1 VEDHIKMFKHFGK
14 EREFSMEEA
23 MRFLN
28 IESGPTFAYGA
39 RTAARRHAR
48 RDCQGYY
55 LACPYNDRFRM
66 IFTRNPELIAK
77 QLRKDRAT
85 HRGSKDTLIELVS
98 IGIEV
103 GANDGIDFMK
113 WLTLYRLER
122 EMEQDLLDIE
132 LKRQELDKRLLRV
145 A

>member
-1 VEDHIKMFKHFGK
+1 MDD
-14 EREFSMEEA
+14 A
-23 MRFLN
+23 MSVLN
-28 IESGPTFAYGA
+28 IEKGLTFAYGA

-55 LACPYNDRFRM
+55 LACPYNDRNRM

-103 GANDGIDFMK
+103 GASDGIDFLK
-113 WLTLYRLER
+113 WLTLYQLER
-122 EMEQDLLDIE
+122 DMEQDLLDIE
-132 LKRQELDKRLLRV
+132 TKRQELDKMI
-145 A
+145 AKAA